1 MKKLLL
7 IIAPP
12 SSGVFCL
19 WDYMY
24 IYITKGDNYEKNI
37 IITITITFDY
47 KL

>member
-1 MKKLLL
+1 MYQ
-7 IIAPP
+7 AP
-12 SSGVFCL
+12 SINGVFCL

-37 IITITITFDY
+37 IITITITITFDY